1 MVLLLVLA
9 RKVQSNYP
17 SGVSLSLS
25 FINEIFL
32 AKHND
37 AQCYSST
44 WEVVVGNIMSWS
56 HP

>member
-17 SGVSLSLS
+17 SGASLS

-37 AQCYSST
+37 AQC
-44 WEVVVGNIMSWS
+44 
-56 HP
+56 